1 MSESASATAF
11 TAVPPPPQLA
21 QALDAW
27 AQLLGRERVLTG
39 ALLQRYHADT
49 TGTQRHIPAA
59 LRVDDPAA
67 LPDVLRIA
75 QRHGVPVYPIS
86 TGHNWGYGT
95 ALPARS
101 GCVILDLG
109 GMNRILDFDP
119 ELGVVTLEPGV
130 TQGML
135 ADFLAAGQHPF
146 LVPVTGAGPT
156 CSLLANALERGYG
169 VTPYT
174 DHFGALTDLEAV
186 LADGSLY
193 RTALREAGS
202 DELARLFKW
211 GIGPYSAGLFTQSGL
226 GVVTR
231 VTLALARRPACIKA
245 CLFSLPRDDLLEP
258 GVEAIRRAIGLL
270 PGTLGGLNLM
280 NRHRVL
286 SMAAPFP
293 ADRVDERGVLR
304 SEAVEALGKQYQ
316 AAPWTGLA
324 TLYGT
329 PGMVRA
335 AQRELKRELG
345 PLASR
350 LLFLSPQRARQLA
363 GLARLLPGAWGRG
376 LQGLTATLAQSL
388 QLVAGRP
395 NETALPLA
403 YWKSGTPPQGGQASN
418 PGTDGC
424 GLRWY
429 APLVP
434 MRGRDVRRY
443 VNMVHEVA
451 PKHGMEPLITF
462 TSLGDRLFDSTV
474 PLIFDRNQP
483 QQVAAAAACYQ
494 ELLHTG
500 RQHGWFPYRV
510 GVDSMDTLMGLQ
522 DHARQ
527 FHDRLRQALD
537 PNDILAPGRYR

>member
-1 MSESASATAF
+1 MNTADDGSGASI
-11 TAVPPPPQLA
+11 PSNLP
-21 QALDAW
+21 QALAAW
-27 AQLLGRERVLTG
+27 AQCLGPAQVLTHPDQL
-39 ALLQRYHADT
+39 ARYHADT
-49 TGTQRHIPAA
+49 TGGTRHIPAA
-59 LRVDDPAA
+59 LRIDDPTT

-75 QRHGVPVYPIS
+75 QQHRVPVYPIS

-109 GMNRILDFDP
+109 GMNRILHFDA

-135 ADFLAAGQHPF
+135 ADFLEAGQHPF

-186 LADGSLY
+186 LPDGSLY

-211 GIGPYSAGLFTQSGL
+211 GIGPYSVGLFTQSGF

-231 VTLALARRPACIKA
+231 VSIALARRPECVKA
-245 CLFSLPRDDLLEP
+245 CLFSLPKDELLEP
-258 GVEAIRRAIGLL
+258 AVEAIRRAIGLL

-280 NRHRVL
+280 NQHRVL
-286 SMAAPFP
+286 SMSAPFP
-293 ADRVDERGVLR
+293 ADQVDARGVMR
-304 SEAVEALGKQYQ
+304 ADAVAALGKRYQ

-324 TLYGT
+324 TLYGSA
-329 PGMVRA
+329 GMVAA
-335 AQRELKRELG
+335 AQREFKRQLG

-350 LLFLSPQRARQLA
+350 MLFLSPQRAGQLA
-363 GLARLLPGAWGRG
+363 QLARLLPGAWGQG
-376 LQGLTATLAQSL
+376 LQGMTATLALSL

-403 YWKSGTPPQGGQASN
+403 YWKSGRRPEGQPSN
-418 PGTDGC
+418 PGADGC

-434 MRGRDVRRY
+434 MRGRDARQY
-443 VNMVHEVA
+443 VNMVHEIA
-451 PKHGMEPLITF
+451 PKHGLEPLITF

-474 PLIFDRNQP
+474 PLIFDRSRP
-483 QQVAAAAACYQ
+483 EQVAAAAACYD

-510 GVDSMDTLMGLQ
+510 GVDSMGTLVGLQ

-527 FHDRLRQALD
+527 FHERLRQALD